1 MKQAGGGEKLN
12 VGRHGESRCELAD
25 DVYEVIIALAA
36 QTNQS
41 IEAVVLEWLRRSAPK
56 SPRKR
61 SSGETKAA
69 EQRFRRHFGA
79 INSGNPRSADNAQ
92 IDADLAREYGDP
104 HLIDRGRNS
113 NEFGVLYYG
122 PG

>member
-1 MKQAGGGEKLN
+1 MSKTLTFEI
-12 VGRHGESRCELAD
+12 SD
-25 DVYEVIIALAA
+25 DVYEVLAAVAA
-36 QTNQS
+36 QTKRS
-41 IEAVVLEWLRRSAPK
+41 VEEVVLEWLRRSAPK

-61 SSGETKAA
+61 SSGETKAT
-69 EQRFRRHFGA
+69 EQRFRRRFGA

-113 NEFGVLYYG
+113 NEC
-122 PG
+122 